1 MTKNKIKGMSLE
13 LILVLSLFAAFF
25 VAPVGQMIEYT
36 FHFGIGLLF
45 GTASHYKFSTQSTQ
59 LDLLNTNM
67 LNW

>member
-1 MTKNKIKGMSLE
+1 MS
-13 LILVLSLFAAFF
+13 FCNFFF

-45 GTASHYKFSTQSTQ
+45 GTASHYKFSMQSTQ